1 MGITLKMSLGVWL
14 LFLCYTVPVILADCC
29 NPVSVSGTTHTYSS
43 SSTREEYGADLSPN
57 GLYHQSSWI
66 GARPPRVKEIF
77 ILSYDADTKMWELA
91 IHTPGRLHIIGAP
104 GALRRDVLRT
114 GLCSEMWTMI
124 PWK

>member
-1 MGITLKMSLGVWL
+1 MGTLKMSLGVWL

-77 ILSYDADTKMWELA
+77 ILSYDADTKMWELVS
-91 IHTPGRLHIIGAP
+91 AP
-104 GALRRDVLRT
+104 PPS
-114 GLCSEMWTMI
+114 CSSSSASSSSLSVS
-124 PWK
+124 